1 MTSEIF
7 SRGQAFLAQGTD
19 QFLNKMLSIRKVRLL
34 ITSRYISM
42 QSYECVI
49 ISKMFLIYFISYGCN
64 GGALVFLGGAEA
76 SASPSFA
83 LPMFITI
90 KKIII
95 LHLFLGV
102 PAATVG
108 GTGTPWHTRGYAP
121 ALSSRITNWSA
132 AQIGI
137 KPSLHIKGAMNKR
150 ERWERNETKQ
160 ACKYCICI
168 EKVLVFIHITMWS
181 NLPKKMS
188 LISQLFLLDGDDIK
202 WRSNVGC
209 ILLIVLLKIMNISF
223 SLNVKY
229 FNMSISHRIELLVN
243 YSKMCPLTVCVS
255 DMKDTSN
262 HAALLCALTFLSDQ
276 TCNFFLTDNTTS
288 TIV

>member
-1 MTSEIF
+1 MWLGKSLVGDRPSWHKEPISF
-7 SRGQAFLAQGTD
+7 F
-19 QFLNKMLSIRKVRLL
+19 NKMLSIRKVRLL
-34 ITSRYISM
+34 ITSCYVAM

-121 ALSSRITNWSA
+121 DPAYVESWV
-132 AQIGI
+132 I
-137 KPSLHIKGAMNKR
+137 KVPCSP
-150 ERWERNETKQ
+150 
-160 ACKYCICI
+160 
-168 EKVLVFIHITMWS
+168 LVC
-181 NLPKKMS
+181 
-188 LISQLFLLDGDDIK
+188 DGDFA
-202 WRSNVGC
+202 
-209 ILLIVLLKIMNISF
+209 LKR
-223 SLNVKY
+223 
-229 FNMSISHRIELLVN
+229 HRE
-243 YSKMCPLTVCVS
+243 T
-255 DMKDTSN
+255 DTWINWQWYTS
-262 HAALLCALTFLSDQ
+262 ATKCLS
-276 TCNFFLTDNTTS
+276 
-288 TIV
+288 

>member
-1 MTSEIF
+1 
-7 SRGQAFLAQGTD
+7 
-19 QFLNKMLSIRKVRLL
+19 
-34 ITSRYISM
+34 M

-121 ALSSRITNWSA
+121 GSSSCTPGPPRVPSDL
-132 AQIGI
+132 GED
-137 KPSLHIKGAMNKR
+137 KPNQVKLR
-150 ERWERNETKQ
+150 R
-160 ACKYCICI
+160 
-168 EKVLVFIHITMWS
+168 
-181 NLPKKMS
+181 
-188 LISQLFLLDGDDIK
+188 FLLRLCYNQH
-202 WRSNVGC
+202 RSFVASWYKTRDLFSMQK
-209 ILLIVLLKIMNISF
+209 ILNFSIRLSF
-223 SLNVKY
+223 HCKGLQCLEARCRGGK
-229 FNMSISHRIELLVN
+229 R
-243 YSKMCPLTVCVS
+243 P
-255 DMKDTSN
+255 
-262 HAALLCALTFLSDQ
+262 
-276 TCNFFLTDNTTS
+276 
-288 TIV
+288 

>member
-1 MTSEIF
+1 MTREIF

-19 QFLNKMLSIRKVRLL
+19 QFFNKMLSIRKVRLL
-34 ITSRYISM
+34 ITSCYIAM

-49 ISKMFLIYFISYGCN
+49 ISTMFLIYFISYGCN

-121 ALSSRITNWSA
+121 GLYCTIMYCRLS
-132 AQIGI
+132 
-137 KPSLHIKGAMNKR
+137 
-150 ERWERNETKQ
+150 
-160 ACKYCICI
+160 AC
-168 EKVLVFIHITMWS
+168 S
-181 NLPKKMS
+181 
-188 LISQLFLLDGDDIK
+188 SQK
-202 WRSNVGC
+202 
-209 ILLIVLLKIMNISF
+209 
-223 SLNVKY
+223 
-229 FNMSISHRIELLVN
+229 
-243 YSKMCPLTVCVS
+243 
-255 DMKDTSN
+255 
-262 HAALLCALTFLSDQ
+262 
-276 TCNFFLTDNTTS
+276 
-288 TIV
+288 

>member
-64 GGALVFLGGAEA
+64 GGALVFLGGAGA

-121 ALSSRITNWSA
+121 AAIISLGSVVLKRLFELSCGVTCLIPSKTSLNSIF
-132 AQIGI
+132 QIG
-137 KPSLHIKGAMNKR
+137 L
-150 ERWERNETKQ
+150 
-160 ACKYCICI
+160 
-168 EKVLVFIHITMWS
+168 
-181 NLPKKMS
+181 
-188 LISQLFLLDGDDIK
+188 
-202 WRSNVGC
+202 
-209 ILLIVLLKIMNISF
+209 
-223 SLNVKY
+223 
-229 FNMSISHRIELLVN
+229 
-243 YSKMCPLTVCVS
+243 
-255 DMKDTSN
+255 
-262 HAALLCALTFLSDQ
+262 
-276 TCNFFLTDNTTS
+276 
-288 TIV
+288 

>member
-121 ALSSRITNWSA
+121 DAAYSYFNTGKFPIKLFSFTYFCFCQTMGPIKTKYSHFHSA
-132 AQIGI
+132 A
-137 KPSLHIKGAMNKR
+137 LHWYNPD
-150 ERWERNETKQ
+150 EWTSHHLTKSP
-160 ACKYCICI
+160 Y
-168 EKVLVFIHITMWS
+168 T
-181 NLPKKMS
+181 
-188 LISQLFLLDGDDIK
+188 
-202 WRSNVGC
+202 
-209 ILLIVLLKIMNISF
+209 
-223 SLNVKY
+223 
-229 FNMSISHRIELLVN
+229 
-243 YSKMCPLTVCVS
+243 
-255 DMKDTSN
+255 
-262 HAALLCALTFLSDQ
+262 
-276 TCNFFLTDNTTS
+276 
-288 TIV
+288 

>member
-1 MTSEIF
+1 MWLGKSLVGDRPSWHKEP
-7 SRGQAFLAQGTD
+7 LH
-19 QFLNKMLSIRKVRLL
+19 FLNKMLSIRKVRLL
-34 ITSRYISM
+34 ITSRYIAM

-121 ALSSRITNWSA
+121 AWQWNLLGSQWDSQKPPGFHPKYLKLCLQFKKRFKKRTKLLRVWNDMGGKVINDKIFTLVWS
-132 AQIGI
+132 
-137 KPSLHIKGAMNKR
+137 KPL
-150 ERWERNETKQ
+150 
-160 ACKYCICI
+160 
-168 EKVLVFIHITMWS
+168 
-181 NLPKKMS
+181 NLT
-188 LISQLFLLDGDDIK
+188 Q
-202 WRSNVGC
+202 
-209 ILLIVLLKIMNISF
+209 
-223 SLNVKY
+223 LNVWVFKASKRFKY
-229 FNMSISHRIELLVN
+229 FKW
-243 YSKMCPLTVCVS
+243 Y
-255 DMKDTSN
+255 
-262 HAALLCALTFLSDQ
+262 
-276 TCNFFLTDNTTS
+276 
-288 TIV
+288 

>member
-1 MTSEIF
+1 MTSENF

-19 QFLNKMLSIRKVRLL
+19 HFLNKMLSIRKVRLL
-34 ITSRYISM
+34 ITSRYIAM

-64 GGALVFLGGAEA
+64 GGALVFLRGAEA

-121 ALSSRITNWSA
+121 DSSAWYLSYV
-132 AQIGI
+132 
-137 KPSLHIKGAMNKR
+137 KH
-150 ERWERNETKQ
+150 
-160 ACKYCICI
+160 
-168 EKVLVFIHITMWS
+168 
-181 NLPKKMS
+181 NLYGN
-188 LISQLFLLDGDDIK
+188 Q
-202 WRSNVGC
+202 
-209 ILLIVLLKIMNISF
+209 ILLSNTWVCYTQYWEECYYLRKNCTL
-223 SLNVKY
+223 
-229 FNMSISHRIELLVN
+229 SH
-243 YSKMCPLTVCVS
+243 S
-255 DMKDTSN
+255 D
-262 HAALLCALTFLSDQ
+262 
-276 TCNFFLTDNTTS
+276 
-288 TIV
+288 